1 MSERSLVCGIEIH
14 QQLDTHKLFCECP
27 GELSVSYTGEMV
39 RRLRPTQSELGE
51 IDRAALMEAQ
61 KKLLFRYMI
70 PTTVCLVEQDE
81 EPPHPVNPVAL
92 GTALLFSI
100 MVHATPVDEV
110 HYMRKIVVDGSN
122 TAGFQ
127 RTALISQGGH
137 VEVEGKKIGIQS
149 ICLEED
155 AARPIERKGGESV
168 YNLDRLGIPLIEV
181 ATDPDIDSPEMARL
195 VAEHIGML
203 LRATGKVRRGIGTIR
218 EDLNISIPGG
228 ARIETKGVQEL
239 RLISTYV
246 KEEMARQE
254 RLLAAKEE
262 LLKRGG
268 AIGEPVD
275 VTTLLKDTGSKVLR
289 RALDKGGVAMALE
302 LQGFAGLLGSYHDG
316 KKCLGTELAGYAKTA
331 GVGGL
336 FHTDELP
343 AYGVTQE
350 EVDAIRDVM
359 GLGAQDAFVLVAD
372 EPKRVGLAMER
383 VIERAKMAL
392 KGVPEETRDPLQDGT
407 TRYNRPLPGK
417 ARVYPETDIPPV
429 LITEERLERLAESL
443 PEMPWE
449 KEERL
454 VSEYRLSKEQSHQIV
469 AEGVDGDLE
478 SVVKELKGMAPSFAA
493 TTMVAYADLP
503 YSVRRDALARVNKGE
518 VAKEAVAKILD
529 DIRKKPGTT
538 PEQAISD
545 LDLGAVDEEEV
556 KRRIEAIVAERIDL
570 VKERGSGA
578 VGPIMGIVMREFR
591 GRVDGER
598 LSQMVT
604 EAMKGAAE

>member
-70 PTTVCLVEQDE
+70 PTTVCLVQQDE

-417 ARVYPETDIPPV
+417 ARMYPETD
-429 LITEERLERLAESL
+429 
-443 PEMPWE
+443 
-449 KEERL
+449 
-454 VSEYRLSKEQSHQIV
+454 
-469 AEGVDGDLE
+469 
-478 SVVKELKGMAPSFAA
+478 
-493 TTMVAYADLP
+493 
-503 YSVRRDALARVNKGE
+503 
-518 VAKEAVAKILD
+518 
-529 DIRKKPGTT
+529 
-538 PEQAISD
+538 
-545 LDLGAVDEEEV
+545 
-556 KRRIEAIVAERIDL
+556 
-570 VKERGSGA
+570 
-578 VGPIMGIVMREFR
+578 
-591 GRVDGER
+591 
-598 LSQMVT
+598 
-604 EAMKGAAE
+604 